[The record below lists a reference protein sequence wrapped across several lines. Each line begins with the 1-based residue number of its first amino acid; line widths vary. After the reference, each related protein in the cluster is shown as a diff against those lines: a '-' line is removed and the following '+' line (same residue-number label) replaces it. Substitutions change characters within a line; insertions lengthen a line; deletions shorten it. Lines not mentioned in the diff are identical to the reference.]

1 MAQQRERILVV
12 ENDPMV
18 SDLIARQ
25 VLGSQ
30 GYQVKVV
37 TEASSAIQ
45 ETLSFSPD
53 VVIANL
59 ELPGLSGKDLM
70 AALSSQSIQIP
81 VIMIAPKGQEKDII
95 QAFRLGASDYVA
107 TPVREAE
114 VASAVERALKAVRAR
129 REREALRQQLEVANQ
144 ELQRRVSEL
153 TTLFGVG
160 KAVTSVTDQRKLFKM
175 ILESGQ
181 KITRADIAWLLM
193 LDERSNKY
201 LLSDHINLPK
211 SLEEYMNQ
219 PWDDGISSLVALSGE
234 TLTLN
239 GEALKRFKI
248 SNLGQAAMV
257 VPVKAGKSA
266 IALLVMLRKANKEFD
281 SSDKAMLEAVSDYA
295 SISLVNAR
303 LFRALDQRAASLQ
316 TEMERS
322 HSTER
327 AKDEMIQN
335 VSHELRTPL
344 VSAKGY
350 VDMLVTGDLGD
361 IAADQR
367 DALIIA
373 QQKLVRVLELVEAM
387 TLMMDTAAPK
397 KLKDHNLNDLASQAV
412 GRYQAQAR
420 QANVKLSAQLPKEP
434 FIVHVDDEQISI
446 VFDQLLS
453 NAIKFSPQGGPVT
466 VAIQRNR
473 EGKAQVSVTDHGIG
487 ISKKNL
493 NQVFERFYQVDGST
507 TRQFGGLGIGLAL
520 VREIITA
527 HGGQVGVESKAEQ
540 GATFHFALPLKQ

>member
-1 MAQQRERILVV
+1 MAEQRERILVV

-25 VLGSQ
+25 VLGAQ

-37 TEASSAIQ
+37 TEAGSALQ
-45 ETLSFSPD
+45 EILTFSPD

-59 ELPGLSGKDLM
+59 DLHGFSGKDLM
-70 AALSSQSIQIP
+70 AAIASQNVLIP
-81 VIMIAPKGQEKDII
+81 VLVIAPKDQQKDII
-95 QAFRLGASDYVA
+95 QAFRLGASDYIP
-107 TPVREAE
+107 TPVRETE
-114 VASAVERALKAVRAR
+114 VASVVERALKTVRAR
-129 REREALRQQLEVANQ
+129 REREGLRQQLERTNQ

-193 LDERSNKY
+193 LDERSGKY
-201 LLSDHINLPK
+201 ILSDHINLPK
-211 SLEEYMNQ
+211 SLEEFMNQ

-234 TLTLN
+234 TLTLH

-248 SNLGQAAMV
+248 STLGQAAMV
-257 VPVKAGKSA
+257 VPVKAGKNA
-266 IALLVMLRKANKEFD
+266 IALLVMLRKANKEFEA
-281 SSDKAMLEAVSDYA
+281 SDKAMLEAVSDYA
-295 SISLVNAR
+295 SISLVNSR

-316 TEMERS
+316 TEMEKS
-322 HSTER
+322 HSTEQ
-327 AKDEMIQN
+327 AKDEMVQN

-344 VSAKGY
+344 VAAKGY
-350 VDMLVTGDLGD
+350 VDMLVNGDLGD
-361 IAADQR
+361 LVAEQR
-367 DALIIA
+367 DALGIA

-387 TLMMDTAAPK
+387 TLMMESAAPK
-397 KLKDHNLNDLASQAV
+397 NPKDHNLNDLASQAL
-412 GRYQAQAR
+412 GRYQTQAR
-420 QANVKLSAQLPKEP
+420 QGNVKLSAQLPKEP
-434 FIVHVDDEQISI
+434 LIVHVDEDQLSI

-453 NAIKFSPQGGPVT
+453 NAIKFSPNGGPVT
-466 VAIQRNR
+466 IAIQRGRDNTV
-473 EGKAQVSVTDHGIG
+473 QVSVADKGIG
-487 ISKKNL
+487 ISKKHL
-493 NQVFERFYQVDGST
+493 NEIFERFYQVDGST

-527 HGGQVGVESKAEQ
+527 HGGQVAVESKVEQ
-540 GATFHFALPLKQ
+540 GTTVHFMLPLKQ